1 MSQGVPLLHPL
12 HWSPTTWLW
21 FFQVT
26 LTIDWE
32 WDIYANELN
41 SWEKMKYKTGNNFKT
56 LEQSNIQ
63 TRAGVV
69 KCYTNKIA
77 ILLKGNERWL
87 YIVKLQHAEWTCSIR
102 EGEKEKAE
110 WGGGRDSIMVLPE
123 TTFYPNWY
131 FILTL
136 IKNIGDQDIN

>member
-41 SWEKMKYKTGNNFKT
+41 SWEKMKYKTGNNFKSNRT
-56 LEQSNIQ
+56 LNNQIFKHELELWNVTQI
-63 TRAGVV
+63 
-69 KCYTNKIA
+69 
-77 ILLKGNERWL
+77 
-87 YIVKLQHAEWTCSIR
+87 KLQSFWKEIK
-102 EGEKEKAE
+102 GEYKLWNFSMLSERALYVKERRRRRSEEVEKIIK
-110 WGGGRDSIMVLPE
+110 STIMILHE
-123 TTFYPNWY
+123 TTF
-131 FILTL
+131 
-136 IKNIGDQDIN
+136 

>member
-41 SWEKMKYKTGNNFKT
+41 SWEKMKYKTGNNFKSNRT
-56 LEQSNIQ
+56 LNNQIFKHELELWNVTQI
-63 TRAGVV
+63 
-69 KCYTNKIA
+69 
-77 ILLKGNERWL
+77 
-87 YIVKLQHAEWTCSIR
+87 KLQSFWKEMK
-102 EGEKEKAE
+102 GEYKLWNFSMLSERALYVKERRRRRSEEVEKIIK
-110 WGGGRDSIMVLPE
+110 STIMILHE
-123 TTFYPNWY
+123 TTF
-131 FILTL
+131 
-136 IKNIGDQDIN
+136 

>member
-41 SWEKMKYKTGNNFKT
+41 SWEKMKYKTGNNFKSNRT
-56 LEQSNIQ
+56 LNNQIFKHELELWDVTQI
-63 TRAGVV
+63 
-69 KCYTNKIA
+69 
-77 ILLKGNERWL
+77 
-87 YIVKLQHAEWTCSIR
+87 KLQSFWKEMK
-102 EGEKEKAE
+102 GEYKLWNFSMLSERALYVKERRRRRSEEVEKIIK
-110 WGGGRDSIMVLPE
+110 STIMILHE
-123 TTFYPNWY
+123 TTF
-131 FILTL
+131 
-136 IKNIGDQDIN
+136 

>member
-41 SWEKMKYKTGNNFKT
+41 SWEKMKYKTGNNFKSNRT
-56 LEQSNIQ
+56 LNNQIFKHELELWDVTQI
-63 TRAGVV
+63 
-69 KCYTNKIA
+69 
-77 ILLKGNERWL
+77 
-87 YIVKLQHAEWTCSIR
+87 KLQSFWKEIK
-102 EGEKEKAE
+102 GEYKLWNFSMLSERALYVKERRRRRSEEVEKIIK
-110 WGGGRDSIMVLPE
+110 STIMILHE
-123 TTFYPNWY
+123 TTF
-131 FILTL
+131 
-136 IKNIGDQDIN
+136 